1 MWIKSFQPQTNE
13 DEWKDEENS
22 RINLMIYCDVSNPQ
36 KEKFRRYRDIRE
48 PYESNYKLK
57 REVKNHS
64 VDIHISVVN

>member
-1 MWIKSFQPQTNE
+1 
-13 DEWKDEENS
+13 
-22 RINLMIYCDVSNPQ
+22 MIYCDVSNPQ